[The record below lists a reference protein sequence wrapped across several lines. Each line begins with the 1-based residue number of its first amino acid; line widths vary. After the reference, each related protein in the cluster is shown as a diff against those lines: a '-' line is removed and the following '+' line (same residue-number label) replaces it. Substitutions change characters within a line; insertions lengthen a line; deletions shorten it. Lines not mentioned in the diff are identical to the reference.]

1 MSEKIAVLI
10 QRFNDHIVQHA
21 DLNDKVEDLDSRIEK
36 LLVNHVPHLQEEVK
50 LIRQE
55 IIWIKKIGWF
65 GVTTNIAVWVYIIDQ
80 TINYIIK

>member
-10 QRFNDHIVQHA
+10 QRFNDHIIQHT
-21 DLNDKVEDLDSRIEK
+21 DLNDRVEDLDSRIEK
-36 LLVNHVPHLQEEVK
+36 LLVNHVPHLQEEIK

-55 IIWIKKIGWF
+55 IVWIKKIGWF

-80 TINYIIK
+80 TINYLIK